1 MSPLA
6 LSDWMDGCP
15 PVTNCNA
22 RGRRICSKL
31 RSGETDMNG
40 TAVQRFCLTLTACLA
55 LATCSNDSST
65 PFPPTGIVV
74 LRLNGTTGALDP
86 TFGSAGGIVVID
98 PNVGQFDFAN
108 AVALQPNA
116 LQPNGQILSA
126 GRIVSQGLNS
136 IALIRQNTDGSLDL
150 GFGTNGIVST
160 PIQSASASAS
170 AIAVQPA
177 DGKILVAAITFNQ
190 GLGTTN
196 ITLARYT
203 SAGVLDVTFNQA
215 STFPGTVIAPLGPGQ
230 DSDTCGLA

>member
-6 LSDWMDGCP
+6 LSDWTGGRP

-22 RGRRICSKL
+22 RGRCICSKL
-31 RSGETDMNG
+31 RSGENDMNR
-40 TAVQRFCLTLTACLA
+40 TPVQRFCLALMTCLA
-55 LATCSNDSST
+55 LATCSKQDSGT

-74 LRLNGTTGALDP
+74 LRLDGTTGALDP
-86 TFGSAGGIVVID
+86 TFGSGSGIVVID
-98 PNVGQFDFAN
+98 PNAGQFDFAN

-160 PIQSASASAS
+160 PIQGSSASAS

-177 DGKILVAAITFNQ
+177 DGKILV
-190 GLGTTN
+190 
-196 ITLARYT
+196 
-203 SAGVLDVTFNQA
+203 
-215 STFPGTVIAPLGPGQ
+215 
-230 DSDTCGLA
+230 